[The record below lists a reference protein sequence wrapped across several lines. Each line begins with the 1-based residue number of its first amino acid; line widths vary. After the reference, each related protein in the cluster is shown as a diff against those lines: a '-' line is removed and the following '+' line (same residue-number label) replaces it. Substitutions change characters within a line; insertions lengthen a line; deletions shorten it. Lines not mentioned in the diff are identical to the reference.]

1 MVQWSN
7 HQIQTI
13 GIHSTMG
20 ESIPI
25 VFFFA
30 ILTYKKYDPGNWGW
44 GWEDGQVTQVIH
56 LKGLPGPPKM
66 KRFNTKEQG
75 SCKVVPHS

>member
-30 ILTYKKYDPGNWGW
+30 ILTYKKYDPGKLGM
-44 GWEDGQVTQVIH
+44 
-56 LKGLPGPPKM
+56 GLGRWTGDSGDPFEGTPGTPKNEEIQYERT
-66 KRFNTKEQG
+66 RFLQG
-75 SCKVVPHS
+75 GAP